1 MLEADYTLGHR
12 PLYSQSTKELVILKK
27 YLLENLDKGFI
38 KPSQVPYSLLVLFI
52 KKPNRGL

>member
-1 MLEADYTLGHR
+1 ME
-12 PLYSQSTKELVILKK
+12 ELVVLKK

-38 KPSQVPYSLLVLFI
+38 EPSQAPYSSLVLFI